1 MANANATNEKA
12 LETPHKL
19 VLDSRRKLSMTGVI
33 EVESFDE
40 SAIQLTTTRGSV
52 LIRGTGLHLQMLSL
66 DGGQVAVD
74 GTVDSISY
82 EDEAPAGGFFAR
94 LFG

>member
-40 SAIQLTTTRGSV
+40 TAIQLTTTRGTV

>member
-1 MANANATNEKA
+1 MANANIINEK
-12 LETPHKL
+12 LPETPHKL

-40 SAIQLTTTRGSV
+40 SVIQLTTTRGPV

>member
-1 MANANATNEKA
+1 MANANAENEK
-12 LETPHKL
+12 LPETPHRL
-19 VLDSRRKLSMTGVI
+19 VLDSRRKLSMSGVI

-40 SAIQLTTTRGSV
+40 SAIQLTTTRGPV
-52 LIRGTGLHLQMLSL
+52 LIRGSGLHLQMLSL

>member
-1 MANANATNEKA
+1 MANTTISGDKS
-12 LETPHKL
+12 LEAPHRL
-19 VLDSRRKLSMTGVI
+19 VLEGRRKLTMTGVV

-40 SAIQLTTTRGSV
+40 SAIQLTTTRGGV
-52 LIRGTGLHLQMLSL
+52 CIRGTGLHLQMLSL

-74 GTVDSISY
+74 GTVDAITY
-82 EDEAPAGGFFAR
+82 EDDTPAVGFFAR

>member
-1 MANANATNEKA
+1 MANTIPSNDKQ
-12 LETPHKL
+12 LEAPHKL
-19 VLDSRRKLSMTGVI
+19 VLDARRKLTMTGVI

-40 SAIQLTTTRGSV
+40 TEIRLTTTRGGV
-52 LIRGTGLHLQMLSL
+52 VIRGTGLHLQMLSL

-74 GTVDSISY
+74 GTVDAISY
-82 EDEAPAGGFFAR
+82 EDEAPAAGFFAR

>member
-1 MANANATNEKA
+1 MANANTANEKA

-19 VLDSRRKLSMTGVI
+19 VLDSRRKLSMTGVV

-40 SAIQLTTTRGSV
+40 SVIQLVTTRGP
-52 LIRGTGLHLQMLSL
+52 LTIRGTGLHLQMLSL

-74 GTVDSISY
+74 GTVDSICY
-82 EDEAPAGGFFAR
+82 EDETPAGGFFAR

>member
-1 MANANATNEKA
+1 MTNPTATNEKA
-12 LETPHKL
+12 LEAPHRL
-19 VLDSRRKLSMTGVI
+19 VLDSRRKLSMTGVL

-40 SAIQLTTTRGSV
+40 SSIQLATTRGRV

-66 DGGQVAVD
+66 DGGQVSVD

-82 EDEAPAGGFFAR
+82 EDDAPAGGFFAR
-94 LFG
+94 VFG

>member
-1 MANANATNEKA
+1 MANANAANENLPEA
-12 LETPHKL
+12 PHRL
-19 VLDSRRKLSMTGVI
+19 VLDSRRKLSMSGVI

-40 SAIQLTTTRGSV
+40 SAIQLTTTRGPV

-74 GTVDSISY
+74 GTISALSY
-82 EDEAPAGGFFAR
+82 EEPRQSGWRR
-94 LFG
+94 LFR

>member
-1 MANANATNEKA
+1 MANANIINEK
-12 LETPHKL
+12 LPETPHKL

-40 SAIQLTTTRGSV
+40 SAIQLTTTRGPV

-74 GTVDSISY
+74 GTISALSY
-82 EDEAPAGGFFAR
+82 EEPRQSGWRR
-94 LFG
+94 LFR

>member
-1 MANANATNEKA
+1 MTAMTESMA
-12 LETPHKL
+12 LEAPHR
-19 VLDSRRKLSMTGVI
+19 VTLDSRQKLSITGVI

-40 SAIQLTTTRGSV
+40 GSV
-52 LIRGTGLHLQMLSL
+52 VLVTSRGNMIVRGTGLHLQQLSL
-66 DGGQVAVD
+66 DGGQVCVD

-82 EDEAPAGGFFAR
+82 EDPAPAGGFFSR

>member
-1 MANANATNEKA
+1 MANANAANEK
-12 LETPHKL
+12 LPETPHRL
-19 VLDSRRKLSMTGVI
+19 VLDSRRKLSMSVVI

-40 SAIQLTTTRGSV
+40 SAIQLTTTRGPV
-52 LIRGTGLHLQMLSL
+52 LIRGSGLHLQMLSL

>member
-1 MANANATNEKA
+1 MANTNEANGK
-12 LETPHKL
+12 LPETPHKL
-19 VLDSRRKLSMTGVI
+19 VLDSRRRLSMTGVI

-40 SAIQLTTTRGSV
+40 TAIQLTTTRGPV

-66 DGGQVAVD
+66 AGGQVAVD

>member
-1 MANANATNEKA
+1 MD
-12 LETPHKL
+12 ETHLPHKL
-19 VLDSRRKLSMTGVI
+19 QLSERKSLTMTGVT
-33 EVESFDE
+33 EVVSFDE
-40 SAIQLTTTRGSV
+40 TCVVLQTSLGLLIVQGQQLS
-52 LIRGTGLHLQMLSL
+52 LKNLSL

>member
-1 MANANATNEKA
+1 MANANATNERA

-82 EDEAPAGGFFAR
+82 EDETPAVGFFAR

>member
-1 MANANATNEKA
+1 MANANIINEK
-12 LETPHKL
+12 LPETPHKL

-40 SAIQLTTTRGSV
+40 SAIQLTTTRGPV
-52 LIRGTGLHLQMLSL
+52 LIRGSGLHLQMLSL

-82 EDEAPAGGFFAR
+82 EDEAPSGGFFAR

>member
-1 MANANATNEKA
+1 MANDSIQT
-12 LETPHKL
+12 LPHEL
-19 VLDSRRKLSMTGVI
+19 RLDNRSKLSVSGVS

-40 SAIQLTTTRGSV
+40 SAIQLTTTRGPV
-52 LIRGTGLHLQMLSL
+52 LIRGSGLHLQMLSL

>member
-1 MANANATNEKA
+1 MANANAANEK
-12 LETPHKL
+12 LPETPHRL
-19 VLDSRRKLSMTGVI
+19 VLDSRRKLSMSGVI

-40 SAIQLTTTRGSV
+40 SAIQLTTTRGPV
-52 LIRGTGLHLQMLSL
+52 LIRGSGLHLQMLSL

-94 LFG
+94 LFC